1 MKLVAVASPERL
13 PEFPDLPTVAEAIPG
28 FTASGW
34 QVLVAPIGTPAAIIS
49 KVSADLSKVVSS
61 ADFKK
66 RLAVIGNYSRS
77 MTPEEV
83 LAFVAKEQQTWQP
96 VLEKISSK

>member
-1 MKLVAVASPERL
+1 M
-13 PEFPDLPTVAEAIPG
+13 
-28 FTASGW
+28 
-34 QVLVAPIGTPAAIIS
+34 APLGTPAPIIS
-49 KVSADLSKVVSS
+49 KVSADLSKVVND

-66 RLAVIGNYSRS
+66 RLAAIGSYSRA

-96 VLEKISSK
+96 VLENLSAE

>member
-1 MKLVAVASPERL
+1 
-13 PEFPDLPTVAEAIPG
+13 
-28 FTASGW
+28 
-34 QVLVAPIGTPAAIIS
+34 
-49 KVSADLSKVVSS
+49 VVND

-66 RLAVIGNYSRS
+66 RLAAIGSYSRA

-96 VLEKISSK
+96 VLENLSAE